1 MAQIT
6 YVANY
11 NEDYEQYQCR
21 FFKSPKDAETWA
33 STYEDFYGEFKFGS
47 AILISETGEQVVS
60 GTARYSKGLM
70 VAIMGSP
77 WETSFAEQFTIE
89 DISREDLLS
98 ALKELSFDNEDSSV
112 LDATHTT
119 GAFYSKAVPGNGDD
133 ADWGLYDRGT
143 EFNNGKKD
151 FDFYFRE
158 GSGEINYNSGK
169 PEQIGESVK
178 TLKNIKL
185 FEEFI
190 KINN

>member
-6 YVANY
+6 YIANY
-11 NEDYEQYQCR
+11 SESTEQYECR

-33 STYEDFYGEFKFGS
+33 STYEDFAGEFKFGS
-47 AILISETGEQVVS
+47 AITIQDNEQVVS
-60 GTARYSKGLM
+60 GTVRYSKGLI

-77 WETSFAEQFTIE
+77 WTYSFAEQFTIK

-98 ALKELSFDNEDSSV
+98 ELKELSFDNEDSSI

-133 ADWGLYDRGT
+133 TDWGLYDRGT
-143 EFNNGKKD
+143 KFNNGRKD
-151 FDFYFRE
+151 FDFSFRE
-158 GSGEINYNSGK
+158 GRGEINHNAGK
-169 PEQIGESVK
+169 SEQIGESVQ
-178 TLKNIKL
+178 TLKNVKL

-190 KINN
+190 KNNK